1 MSAAAQYKRLLEK
14 VAQSNSPEDVK
25 AVYDFC
31 MAKHAGLGDNLLWAG
46 IGALPAY
53 AIGKSVA
60 EDAEKKKHRNYAL
73 AGAAAGFLGPKLI
86 SALINPSE
94 AFPSTAGFDASDIK
108 DLQLESID

>member
-1 MSAAAQYKRLLEK
+1 MSAASQYKRLLEK
-14 VAQSNSPEDVK
+14 VAERNSPEDVN
-25 AVYDFC
+25 AVYNFC
-31 MAKHAGLGDNLLWAG
+31 MAKHAGMGDNLLWAG

-53 AIGKSVA
+53 AFGKSVA
-60 EDAEKKKHRNYAL
+60 EDAEKKKQRNYAL

-86 SALINPSE
+86 SALINPSA

>member
-1 MSAAAQYKRLLEK
+1 MSAASQYKRLLEK
-14 VAQSNSPEDVK
+14 VANRASPEGVQ
-25 AVYDFC
+25 AVYNFC
-31 MAKHAGLGDNLLWAG
+31 MAKHAGIGDNLLWAG

-60 EDAEKKKHRNYAL
+60 EDAEKKKHKHYAL

-94 AFPSTAGFDASDIK
+94 AFPSTAGFDASEIK
-108 DLQLESID
+108 DLQLESLD

>member
-1 MSAAAQYKRLLEK
+1 MSAATQYKMLLEK
-14 VAQSNSPEDVK
+14 VASRNSPKNVEL
-25 AVYDFC
+25 VYNFC
-31 MAKHAGLGDNLLWAG
+31 TSKHAGLGDNLLWAG

-73 AGAAAGFLGPKLI
+73 AGAAAGFLGPKII
-86 SALINPSE
+86 SALINPSA

-108 DLQLESID
+108 DLQLESLD